1 MSLSDLCSSTC
12 TLCDLHLGVKSV
24 CVPGR
29 GAEGGPAAQIKLLVV
44 GEAPGRE
51 EDARN
56 LPFVGPAGQLLEKLM
71 AEAGIDPSVVRQEN
85 IVRCWPKDAT
95 GKSTAPNK
103 KAVSACLPYIYRVL
117 AQIAL
122 DQEVLP
128 LIVALGNT
136 ALEALTGYEA
146 ITRNRG
152 IIYPLAVRPRHVET
166 YGHLARYKV
175 IGTIH
180 PSALLRSGQFGKG
193 DADKVLQDLRV
204 AWAEVNGQKVTYGEH
219 YRWLDTLEAFDQ
231 YADEVL
237 QRFRLGEIEE
247 ISLDF
252 ETTSLDPYGPD
263 ERIVCGSLCA
273 TPGHSVVVPLYH
285 QDSPWMT
292 EEVSTR
298 HVFET
303 LARIVA
309 EIPIVGWGLKFDLKW
324 AWLKGKFDIL
334 RIAFDGLL
342 ARHWRYGTEK
352 KNDLDT
358 VAATE
363 LGFLGHGREIEAE
376 CRAARSTRKLKSDR
390 SCMEYTKKATMTTY
404 AGGDVDAALQLCRKL
419 KADLVDLGLYPHY
432 MRMMVGGIRPVAE
445 MEVNGVAVSRQMT
458 RYLSKEY
465 PAQIEP
471 LRLKVEGSQWA
482 RRAAQTLSEREK
494 PLEFSIGSG
503 PSLRELLFVQ
513 MGLPYSKVSEKT
525 QDPSV
530 DKEVLTSLLEFCEAE
545 APQYDRQAEIIES
558 ILEHRRL
565 TKLFGTYVAS
575 MDEHTKSD
583 GYFHTTYNIHGTTCL
598 PAGELVLTGRGYFPT
613 EQVVVGD
620 AVRSHTGVMRKVL
633 KSFSNGVQSI
643 VKITLENGF
652 SLRCTHNH
660 PFLVQFHGDKFGV
673 GWVNAHILSIG
684 QEVWVYAGLHG
695 RDDLYS
701 AKFSTSKVA
710 SVFFEAQPEMTYGL
724 EVEADHSHVTEG
736 IVTHNTGR
744 HSSSDPSIHT
754 LPKGSDIRMQ
764 FISRWARKGGV
775 IISADAGQAEMRTSA
790 SLANDLAMIETIC
803 GGVDLHI
810 ANAAKIFQISQDFV
824 SPKQRDVAK
833 TAGFGVL
840 YGISA
845 SRLSRATG
853 ISLEEAQTVIS
864 DFFTAFSGLKVW
876 MDEVWK
882 KARKNGLVTT
892 PFGRLR
898 WLPDARLGPNDWN
911 AHERLER
918 AKRQAIN
925 FPVQSSSSDVV
936 YLALIHI
943 VDEFHRLGMESKV
956 FGFIHDAI
964 VVDCAPG
971 EWWSVVTV
979 MKEAMTTWT
988 NEEHK
993 SWLKVPMVVDFDI
1006 CPGWGFPCKLSWDEG
1021 AMSALGSE
1029 LSIQRLLGEILASGG
1044 HVFSEAEAEH
1054 KKKTGKRVV
1063 FSPGVPI
1070 ESADARLGRGV
1081 SLF

>member
-1 MSLSDLCSSTC
+1 MTVLSLSELCTSTC
-12 TLCDLHLGVKSV
+12 ALCDLHQGVKSV

-29 GAEGGPAAQIKLLVV
+29 GAEGGAASPIKLLVV

-51 EDARN
+51 EDTRN

-71 AEAGIDPSVVRQEN
+71 AEAGIDQAFVRYEN
-85 IVRCWPKDAT
+85 ITRCWPRDAG

-103 KAVSACLPYIYRVL
+103 KAVSACLPYLYRVL
-117 AQIAL
+117 AQVAL
-122 DQEVLP
+122 DQETLP

-136 ALEALTGYEA
+136 ALEALTGHEA

-152 IIYPLAVRPRHVET
+152 IIYPLAPRPRHIET

-204 AWAEVNGQKVTYGEH
+204 AWAEVNGQKITYGEH
-219 YRWLDTLEAFDQ
+219 YRWLDTLGAFDQ

-237 QRFRLGEIEE
+237 RRFRLDDIEE

-263 ERIVCGSLCA
+263 ERIVCASLCA
-273 TPGHSVVVPLYH
+273 TPRHSVVVPLYH

-292 EEVSTR
+292 DDIATR

-303 LARIVA
+303 LNRIVA

-324 AWLKGKFDIL
+324 AWLKGKFDVL

-376 CRAARSTRKLKSDR
+376 CRAARSARKLPRER
-390 SCMEYTKKATMTTY
+390 SCMEYTKKETLTTY
-404 AGGDVDAALQLCRKL
+404 AGGDTDAALQLCGKL
-419 KADLVDLGLYPHY
+419 KDDLVDLGLYPHY
-432 MRMMVGGIRPVAE
+432 LKMMVGGIRPVAE
-445 MEVNGVAVSRQMT
+445 MEVNGVAVSKQMT
-458 RYLSKEY
+458 AYLSKEY

-545 APQYDRQAEIIES
+545 APQYDRQAEIIEA

-575 MDEHTKSD
+575 MEEHTRSD
-583 GYFHTTYNIHGTTCL
+583 GYFHTTYNIHGTT
-598 PAGELVLTGRGYFPT
+598 
-613 EQVVVGD
+613 
-620 AVRSHTGVMRKVL
+620 
-633 KSFSNGVQSI
+633 
-643 VKITLENGF
+643 
-652 SLRCTHNH
+652 
-660 PFLVQFHGDKFGV
+660 
-673 GWVNAHILSIG
+673 
-684 QEVWVYAGLHG
+684 
-695 RDDLYS
+695 
-701 AKFSTSKVA
+701 
-710 SVFFEAQPEMTYGL
+710 
-724 EVEADHSHVTEG
+724 
-736 IVTHNTGR
+736 TGR

-764 FISRWARKGGV
+764 FISRWARRGGV
-775 IISADAGQAEMRTSA
+775 IISADAGQAEMRVAS

-803 GGVDLHI
+803 GGVDLHV
-810 ANAAKIFQISQDFV
+810 ANAAKIFRIPQDFV
-824 SPKQRDVAK
+824 SPQQRDIAK
-833 TAGFGVL
+833 TLGFGIL
-840 YGISA
+840 YGMSA

-853 ISLEEAQTVIS
+853 IPLAESQALIE
-864 DFFTAFSGLKVW
+864 DFFTAFSGLRVW
-876 MDEVWK
+876 MDEVWS

-943 VDEFHRLGMESKV
+943 IDEFHRLGMESKV

-971 EWWSVVTV
+971 EWWSVVTI

-993 SWLKVPMVVDFDI
+993 KWLKVPMVVDFDI
-1006 CPGWGFPCKLSWDEG
+1006 CPGWGFPCKLSWDEET
-1021 AMSALGSE
+1021 MSALGSE

-1054 KKKTGKRVV
+1054 KKKAGKRVV
-1063 FSPGVPI
+1063 FSPGVPT